1 MVDPVTDMQETQ
13 GSGASAAAPTPASP
27 ASATVNQAE
36 TIRVP
41 SGGTVTKKQFAGI
54 LGVSPGRISQMIKQ
68 GLPIE
73 ANGKVDV
80 ARGRMWY
87 VDNIDGRAQPSGDLF
102 QASASA
108 REERDFQEA
117 RIRRMKADQL
127 AEVLVDKAET
137 ERVIFGRARADRD
150 AWLAWPVDAAATI
163 AAELHIDEAALVPVL
178 KRLVRD
184 HLDELSER
192 SHADLA

>member
-1 MVDPVTDMQETQ
+1 MVDADQGMHQAQ
-13 GSGASAAAPTPASP
+13 GSTAWAGSSDRAAPVSANVNAAA
-27 ASATVNQAE
+27 

-68 GLPIE
+68 GLPVE
-73 ANGKVDV
+73 ANGKIDV

-87 VDNIDGRAQPSGDLF
+87 ADNIDGRAQPAGDLF
-102 QASASA
+102 QASMSA

-127 AEVLVDKAET
+127 AEVLVDKAEM

-163 AAELHIDEAALVPVL
+163 AAELHIDEAGLVPVL